1 MTGPDGLSFR
11 RRPCPVGAVRFL
23 RAASPG
29 TADRFLI
36 TALDLDGRVVGRL
49 DYRLCHVCRT
59 GYVDAITITGP
70 WQGYGLGREA
80 LTLMLG
86 HAVAYRWF
94 TSRRSLPGRRFFATM
109 SEETGVTFERRGL
122 RCAHLR

>member
-1 MTGPDGLSFR
+1 MTSPDGLSLR
-11 RRPCPVGAVRFL
+11 RGPCPVGAVRFL

-49 DYRLCHVCRT
+49 DYRLCHGCRA
-59 GYVDAITITGP
+59 GYVDAIAITGP

-80 LTLMLG
+80 VTLMLG
-86 HAVAYRWF
+86 HAVAYRWS
-94 TSRRSLPGRRFFATM
+94 TSRRSLPGRRFFAAM
-109 SEETGVTFERRGL
+109 AEETGVVFEGRAV
-122 RCAHLR
+122 RCTHLR